1 VDLNHDGVFD
11 FNDIII
17 IAVGI
22 TAILAAL
29 VALRRQVVK
38 PVSRWVKKQL
48 VEVVQETVTPMLE
61 EIRHEV
67 TANDGSSLRDLVK
80 ENHVETKT
88 MIAERDDALK
98 ATLRSRDA
106 AFARLAS
113 PAARRLD
120 HVEAGMRSL
129 DRTHSEILGRI
140 EELGNQSA
148 TDTAKVLQKIDTNTE
163 SIIDNQGDPR

>member
-1 VDLNHDGVFD
+1 MDLNHDGVFD

-106 AFARLAS
+106 AFAARVSRGTS
-113 PAARRLD
+113 P
-120 HVEAGMRSL
+120 
-129 DRTHSEILGRI
+129 
-140 EELGNQSA
+140 
-148 TDTAKVLQKIDTNTE
+148 
-163 SIIDNQGDPR
+163 